1 MTYPAT
7 WHPLRLFPGPRL
19 VLLAPY
25 VFIQAWYFQHEPSI
39 HTFIGMPRSTVFA
52 GESPIALNMP
62 ALSFMIFGVALALE
76 QPSDYLCHPNWM
88 VAIRNRR
95 SACRFLGYLLLVMT
109 YSAVFTIPHLAVSMS
124 VITRADT
131 ATMIPGVW
139 YAWWSLSVTLTISNI
154 GYMIGNR
161 ATGYLLAILP
171 HLAITGISGLWPLLA
186 RCIPHTAIPIWV
198 PALALLTCTSITVNA
213 FIFNHRDII

>member
-7 WHPLRLFPGPRL
+7 WHPVRLLPGPRL

-62 ALSFMIFGVALALE
+62 ALSFMIFGVALAFE

-95 SACRFLGYLLLVMT
+95 SIRRFLEYLLLVLA
-109 YSAVFTIPHLAVSMS
+109 YAAVFTIPHLAFSLL
-124 VITRADT
+124 VITKAD
-131 ATMIPGVW
+131 AASIIPGAW
-139 YAWWSLSVTLTISNI
+139 YAWWSLSVTLTIANI
-154 GYMIGNR
+154 GYMTGNR
-161 ATGYLLAILP
+161 AMGYLLAILP
-171 HLAITGISGLWPLLA
+171 HLAIAGISGLWALLA
-186 RCIPHTAIPIWV
+186 EYVPHTAIPVWV
-198 PALALLTCTSITVNA
+198 PVLALFTCVSIAVNV
-213 FIFNHRDII
+213 FIFYHRDII